1 MKDPFKYSSV
11 QLSNRADERFT
22 YTLSVIRNVCILKI
36 KQKRNR
42 NVLVTHPRLVV
53 KDSQQVH
60 GVIQILLSQRAS
72 EWWKSGKMKR
82 HLISNLSNQEEGAL
96 TCQPLW

>member
-11 QLSNRADERFT
+11 QLSNRADERSN
-22 YTLSVIRNVCILKI
+22 YTLSVIWTVDSREEK
-36 KQKRNR
+36 KQD
-42 NVLVTHPRLVV
+42 VLVTHPRLVV

-72 EWWKSGKMKR
+72 EGTVVEKVGK
-82 HLISNLSNQEEGAL
+82 
-96 TCQPLW
+96 